1 MHACPC
7 LVCVFYFF
15 LSMIAARNALLA
27 KHFDCKVCVL
37 SIVEPMMSY
46 NSYDQSN
53 RKSRRHPI
61 LEMKSNG
68 QVYTSIITYM
78 REVGIV
84 NY

>member
-37 SIVEPMMSY
+37 SIVGPMTSY
-46 NSYDQSN
+46 DSYDQSN

-68 QVYTSIITYM
+68 QVYTSIITYI